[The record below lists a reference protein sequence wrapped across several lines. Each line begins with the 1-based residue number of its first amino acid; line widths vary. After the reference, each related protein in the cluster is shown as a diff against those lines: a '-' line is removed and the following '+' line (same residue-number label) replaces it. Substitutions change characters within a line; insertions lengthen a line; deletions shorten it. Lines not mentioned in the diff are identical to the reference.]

1 MTFVSNSS
9 SASYPT
15 KVLRGGPDHS
25 LMLRAV
31 KEAGACALSRFNTK
45 QKVWKKSKHHSV
57 CEADIEVNKM
67 LHKQLIGER
76 PNYGWLSEESELTK
90 ERFKH
95 ERIWIVDPIDG
106 TNSYLK
112 GIPEF
117 AISVALVENGVPL
130 TGAVYNPAR
139 DQMFEAVQGHG
150 TYLNNKKVSVT
161 LENKLSKM
169 KILSSRSEYNEVGW
183 PKVFESRNVY
193 AMSSIAYKL
202 ALVSVGN
209 YDAAVSA
216 WPKADWDICAGS
228 LLISEAGGCITSID
242 GNAFTYNKEKP
253 IHQTCLASNR
263 PLHPILMKKLK
274 SWA

>member
-15 KVLRGGPDHS
+15 KVLRGGLDHS

-45 QKVWKKSKHHSV
+45 QKVWKKSNHHSV

-106 TNSYLK
+106 TVN
-112 GIPEF
+112 F
-117 AISVALVENGVPL
+117 AHGLSQS
-130 TGAVYNPAR
+130 AV
-139 DQMFEAVQGHG
+139 
-150 TYLNNKKVSVT
+150 
-161 LENKLSKM
+161 
-169 KILSSRSEYNEVGW
+169 
-183 PKVFESRNVY
+183 
-193 AMSSIAYKL
+193 SIAYVESGVIEVGVVSNPFTSELFAARRGQGATLNGLDISPSEQKEL
-202 ALVSVGN
+202 SRALIATGFP
-209 YDAAVSA
+209 Y
-216 WPKADWDICAGS
+216 
-228 LLISEAGGCITSID
+228 
-242 GNAFTYNKEKP
+242 EKSFSP
-253 IHQTCLASNR
+253 NFN
-263 PLHPILMKKLK
+263 
-274 SWA
+274 